1 VFEAHLTRAVERYRG
16 SSAVAEM
23 IRYHFGYDAP
33 GNARRGKRLRPHLLI
48 RVALEEGGTIDAA
61 LDPAAAIEILH
72 NYSLVHDDIEDGDE
86 MRHGRT
92 TIWARYG
99 VAHGINAGDAM
110 CAISYLTLLHA
121 GDYVPSE
128 RVAKMMQVLHEANLA
143 MCDGQA
149 LDIGFERA
157 AGVAMSEYLAMIAG
171 KTAALFGAACELGA
185 LSAGAAAERVAAYGA
200 FGRYYGRAF
209 QIRDDVLGTWGDPDV
224 TGKPSGA
231 DIARRKWSFPVVWA
245 LAQVPSAERDLVAEA
260 YSRGAAL
267 CSGDVAAVVAALD
280 RLGARRAADDA
291 HDAALAEAER
301 VAGEAG
307 IDPGRSVRELV
318 LEGVRRVA

>member
-1 VFEAHLTRAVERYRG
+1 
-16 SSAVAEM
+16 
-23 IRYHFGYDAP
+23 
-33 GNARRGKRLRPHLLI
+33 
-48 RVALEEGGTIDAA
+48 
-61 LDPAAAIEILH
+61 
-72 NYSLVHDDIEDGDE
+72 
-86 MRHGRT
+86 
-92 TIWARYG
+92 
-99 VAHGINAGDAM
+99 
-110 CAISYLTLLHA
+110 
-121 GDYVPSE
+121 
-128 RVAKMMQVLHEANLA
+128 MMHVLHEANLA

-157 AGVAMSEYLAMIAG
+157 DRVTMPEYLAMIAG

-185 LSAGAAAERVAAYGA
+185 LSAGASAERVAAYGA

-245 LAQVPSAERDLVAEA
+245 LSQPPSPERELVAEA

-267 CSGDVAAVVAALD
+267 NGEDVAAVVAALD

-291 HDAALAEAER
+291 HDSALAEAER
-301 VAGEAG
+301 VAAEAE
-307 IDPGRSVRELV
+307 IDRGRSVRELV

>member
-1 VFEAHLTRAVERYRG
+1 
-16 SSAVAEM
+16 
-23 IRYHFGYDAP
+23 
-33 GNARRGKRLRPHLLI
+33 
-48 RVALEEGGTIDAA
+48 
-61 LDPAAAIEILH
+61 
-72 NYSLVHDDIEDGDE
+72 
-86 MRHGRT
+86 
-92 TIWARYG
+92 

-121 GDYVPSE
+121 GDFVPSD
-128 RVAKMMQVLHEANLA
+128 RVARMMHVLHDANLA

-157 AGVAMSEYLAMIAG
+157 ELVTMSQYLAMIAG

-185 LSAGAAAERVAAYGA
+185 LSAGASPERVSAYGV

-209 QIRDDVLGTWGDPDV
+209 QIRDDVLGTWGDPAV

-245 LAQVPSAERDLVAEA
+245 LSGPPSPDRDLVAEA
-260 YSRGAAL
+260 YAREAAL
-267 CSGDVAAVVAALD
+267 RQADVAAVVAALE

-291 HDAALAEAER
+291 HDGALADAER
-301 VAGEAG
+301 VAAEAG

-318 LEGVRRVA
+318 LEGIRRVA